1 MDLLK
6 KSIIRYFVLLIIF
19 TGLIIGVHTIPQSAI
34 KDNVITSTHTLE
46 KEGINKSFL
55 NCLLFKMDNFT
66 DSYMLNLAISADNRH
81 PVEAGMM
88 NYDYKSNTFM
98 DLAYDTEKVAK
109 GDTENLNKSSYGRY
123 WHGYQVTLRP
133 LLTILT
139 YPQIRIL
146 NYVIFTLLFFSI
158 VWLLAKKISI
168 GTACIFGLSL
178 LLINFPI
185 VPYSMQFS
193 TCFYI
198 AFISM
203 ILLIMVPVLTKSNT
217 NTLCT
222 FFTIGG
228 ITCYLDFLTT
238 PQLTLGLPLIVYML
252 TKHPQNKWKTMIT
265 ICIAW
270 FLGYGLLWASKW
282 MMAYLLTGNNILE
295 DAIQSVKQRIST
307 QYDGMDLSL
316 SNIIQFSWNKIKT
329 KHLLPFFSAGIIGIL
344 LCIGV
349 YFKMLKNRQVF
360 KEYSWLLSIALIIP
374 VWLLALRNHTV
385 IHYWFTWRAGLVS
398 LFSILLFIYYTTDRK
413 KFKNR

>member
-6 KSIIRYFVLLIIF
+6 KSIINYFVLLIIF
-19 TGLIIGVHTIPQSAI
+19 TGLIIGVHTIPQSTI
-34 KDNVITSTHTLE
+34 KDNIITSSHTLE
-46 KEGINKSFL
+46 KEGINKCFL

-66 DSYMLNLAISADNRH
+66 DACMLNLAISADSKH
-81 PVEAGMM
+81 PADAGMM
-88 NYDYKSNTFM
+88 NYYYTSNIFK

-109 GDTENLNKSSYGRY
+109 GDIDNLEKINYGRY

-139 YPQIRIL
+139 YSQIRIL
-146 NYVIFTLLFFSI
+146 NYAIFTLLIFSI

-168 GTACIFGLSL
+168 GTACIFVLSL

-203 ILLIMVPVLTKSNT
+203 ILLMVIPMLTKSNS

-228 ITCYLDFLTT
+228 ITCYMDFLTT

-270 FLGYGLLWASKW
+270 ILGYGLLWASKW
-282 MMAYLLTGNNILE
+282 MMAYLLTGNNIFE
-295 DAIQSVKQRIST
+295 DAMQNVKFRIST
-307 QYDGMDLSL
+307 QYDGMNLSL
-316 SNIIQFSWNKIKT
+316 SNIIQFFWNKIKT
-329 KHLLPFFSAGIIGIL
+329 KHLLPFFSAGIFGIL

-360 KEYSWLLSIALIIP
+360 KEYSWLLFIALIIP